1 VSACRFSF
9 FAGCH
14 FRRTSVHQ
22 TIHRQSTEPV
32 LRRATGRDFCAVAIS
47 AMEAEEFA
55 DAAAVPERTL
65 NDPAAVV
72 VKRGRSALVVR
83 AELAIGGS
91 VARTAFKRCGAR
103 TLLRRLLR
111 GLRTSAARRNFL
123 LGRRLVSLGID
134 TPRPLLAIWPR
145 WHNLLAPSYLATEW
159 IDGAVP
165 LDAFVRSIATWPH
178 ARRRA
183 ALRDAACQLG
193 HLIGTLH
200 QRGFSHRDL
209 KSANLLVRENRGQ
222 IEVFLIDLD
231 GASRLRFR
239 VAATRAKNLARL
251 QEATRGNASITAT
264 LRCRFLRAYLASL
277 GSPADWKAVWRQLEK
292 AFRIPPR
299 PPVVLRDS

>member
-1 VSACRFSF
+1 
-9 FAGCH
+9 
-14 FRRTSVHQ
+14 VHQ
-22 TIHRQSTEPV
+22 TILRLSTEPV
-32 LRRATGRDFCAVAIS
+32 LRRATGRDFCAVAVGAID
-47 AMEAEEFA
+47 AEELA
-55 DAAAVPERTL
+55 NAAAVPERTL

-83 AELAIGGS
+83 AELAIGS

-103 TLLRRLLR
+103 TPLRRLLR

-134 TPRPLLAIWPR
+134 TPRPLLAVWPR

-159 IDGAVP
+159 VDGAVP
-165 LDAFVRSIATWPH
+165 LDAFVRSVAAWPP

-183 ALRDAACQLG
+183 ALRDAACRLG
-193 HLIGTLH
+193 QLIGTLH
-200 QRGFSHRDL
+200 RRGFSHRDL

-222 IEVFLIDLD
+222 IAVFLIDLD

-239 VAATRAKNLARL
+239 VTATRAKNLARL
-251 QEATRGNASITAT
+251 QEATRGKAAITAT
-264 LRCRFLRAYLASL
+264 LRCRFLRAYLE
-277 GSPADWKAVWRQLEK
+277 GSGRPDDWKAVWRQLEK

-299 PPVVLRDS
+299 PPVV